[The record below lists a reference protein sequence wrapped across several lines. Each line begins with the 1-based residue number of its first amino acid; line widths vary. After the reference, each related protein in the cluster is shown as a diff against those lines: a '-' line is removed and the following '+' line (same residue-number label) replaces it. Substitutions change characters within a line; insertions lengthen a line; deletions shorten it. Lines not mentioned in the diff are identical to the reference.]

1 MQTYPSAR
9 ITRPAYF
16 VQAARTASGGSPP
29 RWWAEIEISGRV
41 FAACG
46 ETLRE
51 VAEKLRE
58 KADAAGLV
66 MQ

>member
-1 MQTYPSAR
+1 MR
-9 ITRPAYF
+9 VTRPAYF
-16 VQAARTASGGSPP
+16 VQAARTSESGG

-46 ETLRE
+46 DTLRE
-51 VAEKLRE
+51 VAETLRE
-58 KADAAGLV
+58 KARAAGLV